1 MTIEVINPR
10 HAVKYDGATVNVYH
24 ARKGQGLSRHSHAYA
39 HLTMCHAG
47 SCIVRKEGRE
57 LVMTKETQPVNLVGG
72 EWHEIEA
79 LEDGTVFVNV
89 FAEGKQ

>member
-1 MTIEVINPR
+1 MNHIFPNSQ
-10 HAVKYDGATVNVYH
+10 VKYDGAVLNVYH
-24 ARKGQGLSRHSHAYA
+24 ADTGEGLERHSHAYA

-47 SCIVRKEGRE
+47 SVKVSNGRRS
-57 LVMTKETQPVNLVGG
+57 LVMTKDTQPVDLKAG